1 MVLRPQRTSQ
11 PCPQTTRIGRVGS
24 ATAIA
29 SSGMFKTSPCVRST
43 PPCVESKRRRV
54 HRHHA
59 RMRFN
64 MCAWCRYTRGRF
76 ECAHGSVLNGHTG
89 VFSVPQPQPQPQR
102 HTPQTPHALPHTTSH
117 NNTTRNTTRRQ
128 RQRETEKEDR
138 ERGRRENERRDK
150 RREDKTIEKGRQDKT
165 KEKRREKTR
174 QDKRGEMEE
183 EMMLL
188 NNVSNEKKPSDE
200 LAQNVLKE
208 NPCRTMF
215 HHFSFES
222 FESHRCFQLF
232 T

>member
-1 MVLRPQRTSQ
+1 MPDATTQVTQLQQQIDVLVPTGQERQVDGLWSSVRREHPSHAHRPPGLDGLDHRPQLRAPECSK
-11 PCPQTTRIGRVGS
+11 RLRVYV
-24 ATAIA
+24 
-29 SSGMFKTSPCVRST
+29 PPPL
-43 PPCVESKRRRV
+43 PPCVESKRPRV
-54 HRHHA
+54 HWHHA

-76 ECAHGSVLNGHTG
+76 ECTHGSVLNGHTG

-150 RREDKTIEKGRQDKT
+150 RREDKTKEKGRQDKT

-183 EMMLL
+183 EMILL
-188 NNVSNEKKPSDE
+188 NNVSNEKKT
-200 LAQNVLKE
+200 V
-208 NPCRTMF
+208 R
-215 HHFSFES
+215 
-222 FESHRCFQLF
+222 
-232 T
+232 